1 MSSKS
6 WNCSRVGLARIFI
19 AVLVA
24 LLLVQTGPISAQKG
38 KPQPTGKP
46 QPIELSATLRS
57 ATDDGIYSDDPGR
70 AYTSNS
76 DTPSYPNNVNFR
88 ETGTL
93 YMRIQKNRRVYFR
106 FDALGISYPDP
117 TYTYVPGNPTVT
129 CHEYSQDGISGTA
142 FFVPAPAF
150 LTSDGG
156 SVTLTN
162 DITFITTSAS
172 VKYVP
177 PSPPGTLGSW
187 VADPTLP
194 TIAGMDVDK
203 APLYVWLSISFNT
216 TDEDESFFVDHNY
229 QLWTGLSPRTG
240 IAMVTHPDADTWVLA
255 PLRDGDPQH
264 PLRALGWNDAVLSM
278 TVGRDVKAG
287 HSGGYCDLGY
297 WNMPF
302 ELTLKRRY

>member
-1 MSSKS
+1 MSIKM
-6 WNCSRVGLARIFI
+6 WNRAGVGTALIFI

-24 LLLVQTGPISAQKG
+24 VLLVQTGPISAQKG
-38 KPQPTGKP
+38 KPQPTEKP

-57 ATDDGIYSDDPGR
+57 APDDGIYSDNLTL
-70 AYTSNS
+70 AYISNS
-76 DTPSYPNNVNFR
+76 DTPSYPNNVLLR

-93 YMRIQKNRRVYFR
+93 YMRIQKNRRVHFR
-106 FDALGISYPDP
+106 FDVQGFSYPQP
-117 TYTYVPGNPTVT
+117 THTYVPGNSTVT
-129 CHEYSQDGISGTA
+129 CHEYSQDGISGTR

-156 SVTLTN
+156 FVTLTN

-172 VKYVP
+172 VRYVP
-177 PSPPGTLGSW
+177 PVPPVTLGSW

-194 TIAGMDVDK
+194 TIAGMEENK

-216 TDEDESFFVDHNY
+216 TDENESFFVHHNY

-240 IAMVTHPDADTWVLA
+240 IAMVTHPDADTWVLV
-255 PLRDGDPQH
+255 PLPPDDLAH
-264 PLRALGWNDAVLSM
+264 PLRALGWNDASLSM

-302 ELTLKRRY
+302 ELTLTRR